1 MNLIKLMNQNW
12 AIKHD
17 AYIAISE
24 IIKSHKEGPKIDLK
38 ALEAKMLSISPLP
51 QTGNDPYQVIDG
63 VAVIPV
69 QGVLSKSPSLFERL
83 IYGASSMTDIKS
95 KINHAVNNAKI
106 KGILLNIDSPGGTVD
121 GAQELADYIYEARNS
136 KNIIGYCDGLIASA
150 AYWIGSA
157 ASEIYISSGT
167 VEAGSIGVITTHYD
181 LSEMDKAY
189 GINVTEIFAG
199 KYKAAGSDVKPLSPD
214 DKDYI
219 QSRIDYLYSVFVD
232 AVARNRNE
240 SSETVLDQ
248 MADARIFIGQEA
260 IDAGLVDGVS
270 TIESVIDKLKSG
282 NAAGAA
288 GNIQNSI
295 VTGPVKVGI
304 QSASGADAVKQ
315 PITNQETKVELT
327 IEILKKDHSA
337 LWAAIKKEITDENA
351 QGEQI
356 IRESAAAAERERIK
370 GVAGQLLP
378 GHENIINEMMF
389 DGKSNAGDAAIKIN
403 AEQQKALK
411 TAAVDFAGDLACGVD
426 RVDTPDVTQTSA
438 NTKPLEEQEKETWDK
453 NQNVRAEF
461 GTFEAYLGYMKASK
475 DGRVKIQGH
484 KEAGK

>member
-1 MNLIKLMNQNW
+1 MNQNW

-51 QTGNDPYQVIDG
+51 QNGNDPYQVIDG

-69 QGVLSKSPSLFERL
+69 QGVLSKSPSLFERV
-83 IYGASSMTDIKS
+83 IYGASSMTGIKS

-121 GAQELADYIYEARNS
+121 GTQELADYIYEA
-136 KNIIGYCDGLIASA
+136 KNNKSIIGYCDGLIASA

-181 LSEMDKAY
+181 FSEMDKAF
-189 GINVTEIFAG
+189 GINITEIFAG
-199 KYKAAGSDVKPLSPD
+199 KYKASGSDVKPLSPD

-240 SSETVLDQ
+240 SSETVLEQ

-270 TIESVIDKLKSG
+270 TFEGVIDKLKSG
-282 NAAGAA
+282 STAGAA
-288 GNIQNSI
+288 VVSEHKNNIQLEVINKS
-295 VTGPVKVGI
+295 TS
-304 QSASGADAVKQ
+304 QSASGADAVNQTK
-315 PITNQETKVELT
+315 TNQETKVELT

-337 LWAAIKKEITDENA
+337 LFAEIKEEILKENA
-351 QGEQI
+351 QGEQV

-370 GVAGQLLP
+370 GVAGQMLP

-389 DGKSNAGDAAIKIN
+389 DGKSTAGDAAIRIN

-411 TAAVDFAGDLACGVD
+411 TAATEFAGDLNAGVD
-426 RVDTPDVTQTSA
+426 RVDTPDVTKTSA
-438 NTKPLEEQEKETWDK
+438 NTKPLEEQAKETWDK
-453 NQNVRAEF
+453 DPNVRAEF
-461 GTFEAYLGYMKASK
+461 GDNYASYLSYMKAAK
-475 DGRVKIQGH
+475 DGRVKIQEK